1 MRGDFTVCDM
11 YFCVPYCVEMT
22 TEVMGDAIDDA
33 MEAPGEEEESEEL
46 VNQVLDELGC
56 NMDAMLID
64 APSGG
69 GVKVPRV
76 AAPQQEAGPSP
87 SPSPSRHRPRFSL
100 TCAVLTR
107 P

>member
-1 MRGDFTVCDM
+1 M
-11 YFCVPYCVEMT
+11 
-22 TEVMGDAIDDA
+22 
-33 MEAPGEEEESEEL
+33 
-46 VNQVLDELGC
+46 NQVLDELGC

-69 GVKVPRV
+69 GVKVPKV

-87 SPSPSRHRPRFSL
+87 SPSPSPPNPRPRFSG